1 MTLREKTLAFL
12 DKHGSALVFLAASA
26 LFLFFRLSLFFR
38 YGLTQDEV
46 LIISQIKTWDV
57 MKIWHYYGFGGQGF
71 FLQHYI
77 FYILTFGGKLASVGY
92 LRFICLAESFLGF
105 CFLYKLAKKCFGN
118 FAAFGAILIYAL
130 NPYQI
135 LYTLYIRFYALNM
148 TLVIIELYFYFRALE
163 DESKTCKNLA
173 FAAIFAALAF
183 CSHQFSV
190 FLQPAILLHFIIW
203 CLCRKPNAENS
214 KWLIAGA
221 ALFVISLFAGI
232 SLWRPLLGKTGLV
245 FSVKNAWLPAN
256 IGLASQR
263 LQLFFW
269 KNAMPLKCCSLV
281 FLWVSLGLSAAAKL
295 ARRQKLWNELFLALG
310 IVVPFFFLT
319 HLHFSH
325 FFAERYLA
333 FWFPVW
339 CLAWSCFLEFPAA
352 MLENLKAL
360 ENKRILTGICY
371 GVFILVFFFSLF
383 RFSSLKK
390 LRYLEY
396 GNTEAVEYLEEIA
409 AKKDLPL
416 ILITEPD
423 AASRNN
429 ILGQYYF
436 DVNDNEGEFIS
447 DLMTVMRRGAD
458 GENLKPSVV
467 AWTQTAKRLA
477 HPEGTVQK
485 QIGFH
490 EIVSGDVFT
499 NWTDIAKITAKTIPS
514 SANLLKP
521 LPQNGSNIL
530 DIGAKDADPYLLT
543 GFSNDEFISGDENY
557 TWCVGTNITVRFHN
571 MKTNRY
577 VLAARLRAIKNMRAD
592 FFLNGAKAGCAD
604 IATDFTNLFFKA
616 DNIPVKGNESPVIL
630 RIVTSGSMVPGR
642 VGKDVFDN
650 RDLSLCFDKI
660 TLANIPGEEELAAS
674 VFLESP
680 NASVKPG
687 SPLNL
692 KLKIANLG
700 KHVWEKSGEKPVR
713 LAIRWYDENG
723 REVKDDRIWLKRNV
737 PTGDSINLTCESKAP
752 ETEGRFNVRIS
763 LVYENVRFF
772 PEEFTKVFVV
782 DVQKKVE

>member
-26 LFLFFRLSLFFR
+26 LFLFFRLRFFFS

-77 FYILTFGGKLASVGY
+77 FYVLTFGGKLASVGY

-118 FAAFGAILIYAL
+118 FAAFGALLIYAL

-148 TLVIIELYFYFRALE
+148 TLVIMELYFYFRALE
-163 DESKTCKNLA
+163 DESKTWKNL
-173 FAAIFAALAF
+173 FFSAIIAALAF

-269 KNAMPLKCCSLV
+269 KNAMPIKCCSLV
-281 FLWVSLGLSAAAKL
+281 FLWVSLGLSAAAKM

-352 MLENLKAL
+352 MLDNLKAL
-360 ENKRILTGICY
+360 ENKKVLTNVCY
-371 GVFILVFFFSLF
+371 GVFVLVFVFSLF
-383 RFSSLKK
+383 RFSALKK

-396 GNTEAVEYLEEIA
+396 GNTEAVEYLENIA

-416 ILITEPD
+416 ILIAEPD
-423 AASRNN
+423 PASRNN
-429 ILGQYYF
+429 ILPQYYF
-436 DVNDNEGEFIS
+436 DVLGHCGEHYNN
-447 DLMTVMRRGAD
+447 LLTVMRKGAAC
-458 GENLKPSVV
+458 EELKPSAVV
-467 AWTQTAKRLA
+467 WTQASKRLVK
-477 HPEGTVQK
+477 PEGAEQR

-490 EIVSGDVFT
+490 EIISGGVFT
-499 NWTDIAKITAKTIPS
+499 NWSDIARFTSKAIPS
-514 SANLLKP
+514 SSNLMKP
-521 LPQNGSNIL
+521 LPKSGSNIL
-530 DIGAKDADPYLLT
+530 DIGAKEADQNLLT
-543 GFSNDEFISGDENY
+543 GFSNDEFLSPDENY
-557 TWCVGTNITVRFHN
+557 TWCEGTNINVRFYA
-571 MKTNRY
+571 MQTNRF
-577 VLAARLRAIKNMRAD
+577 VLTARLRAIKNMRAD
-592 FFLNGAKAGCAD
+592 FYLNGVNLGNAE
-604 IATDFTNLFFKA
+604 IPTDFTNLFFKV
-616 DNIPVKGNESPVIL
+616 DNVQEPANNAPIIL
-630 RIVTSGSMVPGR
+630 KILTNGSKIPGR

-660 TLANIPGEEELAAS
+660 TLAKAPSEEELAAS
-674 VFLESP
+674 IYLETP
-680 NASVKPG
+680 QKNVTAGSVWP
-687 SPLNL
+687 L
-692 KLKIANLG
+692 KLQLANIG
-700 KHVWEKSGEKPVR
+700 THYWSKAGERPVR
-713 LAIRWYDENG
+713 LAVRWYDENG
-723 REVKDDRIWLKRNV
+723 REIKDDRIWLTHDV
-737 PTGDSINLTCESKAP
+737 PKCGTLKLGCETKAP
-752 ETEGRFNVRIS
+752 EAEGRYTVRIG
-763 LVYENVRFF
+763 LVHENVRFF
-772 PEEFTKVFVV
+772 PDCLSVDVVV
-782 DVQKKVE
+782 DGKNK